1 MLSDD
6 QDQGRLLIGKQ
17 KRQRQQ
23 KVTVQIRKEL
33 RKGDLY
39 RFDHIKRPLT
49 VFLAAGG
56 GGGEGREGRGVG
68 AAAMV
73 LLCP

>member
-1 MLSDD
+1 M
-6 QDQGRLLIGKQ
+6 
-17 KRQRQQ
+17 
-23 KVTVQIRKEL
+23 TVQIRKEL

-39 RFDHIKRPLT
+39 RFDHIKWPLT

-56 GGGEGREGRGVG
+56 GGGERREGRGVG
-68 AAAMV
+68 APAMV

>member
-1 MLSDD
+1 MF
-6 QDQGRLLIGKQ
+6 GKQ

-23 KVTVQIRKEL
+23 KVTVQTRKEL

-39 RFDHIKRPLT
+39 RFDHIKWPLT

-56 GGGEGREGRGVG
+56 GEGEGREGRGVG
-68 AAAMV
+68 AAAIF

>member
-1 MLSDD
+1 MF
-6 QDQGRLLIGKQ
+6 GKQ
-17 KRQRQQ
+17 KRQRQR
-23 KVTVQIRKEL
+23 KVTVQIRK
-33 RKGDLY
+33 RWIKGDLY
-39 RFDHIKRPLT
+39 RFDHIKWPLT

-56 GGGEGREGRGVG
+56 GRGGRRKGRGVG